1 MNVFII
7 AALTADGFIG
17 RDTTHTSIDW
27 TSDED
32 KTIFRS
38 MTKEAGVM
46 IMGSRT
52 FATINRGMPGR
63 KIVVYTSRPDE
74 LPAFDGVEATNEAP
88 AELLKRL
95 ESEGYAQVA
104 VCGGS
109 SVYHQFMKAGL
120 VDELYLTIEPI
131 LFGQGVPLFSDTLD
145 VKLELKETKHLND
158 NTLQLVYKKVSK

>member
-17 RDTTHTSIDW
+17 RDASHTSVEW

-32 KTIFRS
+32 KQIFRAA
-38 MTKEAGVM
+38 TKEAGVM

-63 KIVVYTSRPDE
+63 KIVVLTSRPDE
-74 LPAFDGVEATNEAP
+74 LAQFDGVGASSEAP

-95 ESEGYAQVA
+95 ESEGYSQVA
-104 VCGGS
+104 ICGGS
-109 SVYHQFMKAGL
+109 SVYFQFIQAGL
-120 VDELYLTIEPI
+120 VDELYLTIEPV
-131 LFGQGVPLFSDTLD
+131 LFGQGVALFNGTLD
-145 VKLELKETKHLND
+145 LKLELKETKQLND
-158 NTLQLVYKKVSK
+158 NTLQLVYKVLK